1 MKPYFLS
8 ALLLLAAIPAFAQE
22 TPEAPEAPAG
32 QPAYNA
38 QQQAFLNLPKED
50 RDKYI
55 SHMMEARRFLGE
67 KRVFEALDE
76 ISKGR
81 TIFADDADAYVLYGS
96 CQVELRAFDKAMEAF
111 KKADELAP
119 NAPGVRFNISEV
131 YFVSKEWAK
140 ADAIYEELLKDG
152 AAKGNLLGKQLLRLV
167 EFKSLLCK
175 IKLGKMEE
183 AEVLSKKYDFL
194 DDSPYY
200 YYANA
205 ALAYSRED
213 TLKAEEWLA
222 RARKVYR
229 APGLLETW
237 QDTLIEFGYIEAF
250 YGGDVAPVG
259 EK

>member
-8 ALLLLAAIPAFAQE
+8 ALLLLAAIPASAQE
-22 TPEAPEAPAG
+22 TPEAPAG

-38 QQQAFLNLPKED
+38 QQQAFLNLPKEE
-50 RDKYI
+50 REKYI

-67 KRVFEALDE
+67 KRIFEALDE
-76 ISKGR
+76 IAKGR
-81 TIFADDADAYVLYGS
+81 AIFADDADAYVLYGS
-96 CQVELRAFDKAMEAF
+96 CQVELRAFDKAMAAF
-111 KKADELAP
+111 QKADELAP
-119 NAPGVRFNISEV
+119 NAPGVRFNISEI
-131 YFVSKEWAK
+131 YFVSKEWDK
-140 ADAIYEELLKDG
+140 ADAIYEDLLKDG

-175 IKLGKMEE
+175 IKLGKLEE

-205 ALAYSRED
+205 AMAYSKEE

-222 RARKVYR
+222 RARRVYR

-250 YGGDVAPVG
+250 YGGDVTPTDG
-259 EK
+259 K

>member
-8 ALLLLAAIPAFAQE
+8 ALLLLAALPTSAQE
-22 TPEAPEAPAG
+22 TPEAPAG

-38 QQQAFLNLPKED
+38 QQRAFLNLPKED

-55 SHMMEARRFLGE
+55 THMMEARRFLGE
-67 KRVFEALDE
+67 KRIFEALEE
-76 ISKGR
+76 IAKGQ

-96 CQVELRAFDKAMEAF
+96 CQVELRAFGKAMDAF
-111 KKADELAP
+111 AKADELVP
-119 NAPGVRFNISEV
+119 NAPGIRFNISEV

-152 AAKGNLLGKQLLRLV
+152 AAKGNILGKQLLRLV

-175 IKLGKMEE
+175 IKLEKLEE

-200 YYANA
+200 FYANA
-205 ALAYSRED
+205 AMAYSKKD

-250 YGGDVAPVG
+250 YGGDATPAA
-259 EK
+259 EN